1 MIIKRKKDIESFVH
15 KFNDLANWDGTKY
28 YLNFVDEMNKGII
41 TIMKYVDGSMT
52 IYRSNESYWDI
63 KEHSIDEKTIWSYR
77 KYINNWLK
85 KNGYDI
91 NKGMSVHD
99 L

>member
-15 KFNDLANWDGTKY
+15 MFDKLASWDGTKY
-28 YLNFVDEMNKGII
+28 YLNFVDEINKGII

-52 IYRSNESYWDI
+52 IYRSYELFWDI
-63 KEHSIDEKTIWSYR
+63 KEHSLEEKQIWNYR

-85 KNGYDI
+85 KNEYEI
-91 NKGMSVHD
+91 E
-99 L
+99 